1 MFHLPAVIEPEFF
14 ENSKRSS
21 FCIPHRF
28 HHVASLAPTLVKGVK
43 CAQCLQVIRAL
54 KGSASKCHGIP
65 FFPFFLHSFLFKF
78 PPFVLSSEQTE
89 CGIYVHHHC
98 ELLTP
103 PTCGI
108 AKELVNYGNS
118 ALPDYFGVNLEEQAK
133 QEGRSVPRLVNLCV
147 QAVEDRGISSLR
159 FKSS

>member
-1 MFHLPAVIEPEFF
+1 MRPVSPGDSRLER
-14 ENSKRSS
+14 KR
-21 FCIPHRF
+21 
-28 HHVASLAPTLVKGVK
+28 
-43 CAQCLQVIRAL
+43 L
-54 KGSASKCHGIP
+54 KMSRYA
-65 FFPFFLHSFLFKF
+65 FFLSFFHFLFLIFSF
-78 PPFVLSSEQTE
+78 PSERTE